1 MADPIDEL
9 NAVLMTIGITNQ
21 NICTNII
28 EREGFTELADL
39 ATLVTDRD
47 VDEMA
52 KRMAARTQNEGRVFL
67 GTVTVQRMKTLVW
80 WVNDQLKRG
89 IDLQAVNFT
98 PEVMKRSAQEKIV
111 RAELADTEPTITD
124 LGKFDPDD
132 FDTYEDAFLNLLGQT
147 FGVLKEPLRYVVRPT
162 LVPEEFANNQEERMY
177 QLPLE
182 GDAFDAD
189 NHSVYRKLKA
199 FLINSPGWAW
209 IEPHDTAEDGRAAFK
224 AWTDHYNGEGELSK
238 RTAIAKTKLDQ
249 VHYRNERSLPFE
261 KCIEIMT
268 KCFNTLHKD
277 PDERYSDRRKVEKL
291 LKMIKCQDTELLAA
305 KSLIDERFSRDYIG
319 ACSFFSKQVAR
330 VHGPAQLEYKQS
342 RGKKRGVY
350 AVDSRSQRGGRG
362 RGRQANRGR
371 GRGRGGRGGRG
382 NTGTTIING
391 IDVSD
396 PNRSFTPQEWN
407 TLGSGRSL
415 VLQMRENRQGRGSG
429 RGRDQAGRGR
439 GNDNERNVSAV
450 DSNDTPNQDESTTT
464 PTSTTDRGGRNGRGF
479 GRGAYSNNR
488 T

>member
-21 NICTNII
+21 NIRTNII

-182 GDAFDAD
+182 GNAFDAD
-189 NHSVYRKLKA
+189 NHSVYRFTANLKHSS
-199 FLINSPGWAW
+199 LTPLDGLGLSPMT
-209 IEPHDTAEDGRAAFK
+209 PRKTVVLPLRLGRITTMGRENLAS
-224 AWTDHYNGEGELSK
+224 GL
-238 RTAIAKTKLDQ
+238 L
-249 VHYRNERSLPFE
+249 LPR
-261 KCIEIMT
+261 
-268 KCFNTLHKD
+268 
-277 PDERYSDRRKVEKL
+277 P
-291 LKMIKCQDTELLAA
+291 
-305 KSLIDERFSRDYIG
+305 SLIKFITETNEAYPLKN
-319 ACSFFSKQVAR
+319 A
-330 VHGPAQLEYKQS
+330 L
-342 RGKKRGVY
+342 
-350 AVDSRSQRGGRG
+350 RS
-362 RGRQANRGR
+362 
-371 GRGRGGRGGRG
+371 
-382 NTGTTIING
+382 
-391 IDVSD
+391 
-396 PNRSFTPQEWN
+396 
-407 TLGSGRSL
+407 
-415 VLQMRENRQGRGSG
+415 
-429 RGRDQAGRGR
+429 
-439 GNDNERNVSAV
+439 
-450 DSNDTPNQDESTTT
+450 
-464 PTSTTDRGGRNGRGF
+464 
-479 GRGAYSNNR
+479 
-488 T
+488 